1 MKYVALLDKFFF
13 LFIFFKLSNP
23 SEKCVK
29 TGLYRSR
36 FTALG
41 PKGMLAKSC
50 DQLLSETKEGMR
62 IKQAPLR
69 RSTCLISSNSKD

>member
-1 MKYVALLDKFFF
+1 MCCIVGYFF
-13 LFIFFKLSNP
+13 LNLKLSNP

-29 TGLYRSR
+29 AGLYRSR

-41 PKGMLAKSC
+41 PTGMLAKSC